1 MRQDKSS
8 KQVFEGIEMVAG
20 NRSMLHRVK
29 ATRLMFALIM
39 RVVGA
44 PLLMGLLGL
53 ASAASA
59 RTIFVSAAAG
69 PGGNGSEQSPFNSL
83 AAVEQ
88 ASAPG
93 DEIVVLAAPTNS
105 PPLDGG
111 IALKPRQKLTGRG
124 PSVVDPSAPPAA
136 AARIANSTADH
147 NSGDA
152 ILLADGVEVS
162 NLMVVKSYRGGIY
175 GVDVTDVDVHDNN
188 LTGLN
193 SSCAPGFYVM
203 FPVNQ
208 PLLPN
213 PWAAILADED
223 KGTNAVSIRNNYIHD
238 GICNDGID
246 IRATGAAIVM
256 ARVEHNNVT
265 HLLQGEKMRSLLGIG
280 MQARDTAVLTVD
292 SDYNSETYIGS
303 PGADCEGLFGNQTGG
318 TLTWNIN
325 HNTFAH
331 GIGGG
336 SCNGGEF
343 FLSSGPSTMNI
354 YISHSTFEDD
364 PGDMIE
370 EINEATS
377 STNNLTLEDVTV
389 SRTPHPNPL
398 PDEPKF
404 FGGDVNR
411 YRCVAQS
418 SHGHANANNL
428 RILDSRFTDCGGD
441 AIGTSINGS
450 SAVQPPP
457 PGAAPGAANPFAQ
470 RQFGDGI
477 GDFVSID
484 VENSVVADPEQYAVH
499 VMNEVAIKE
508 LNVRLEN
515 NQFTGARGP
524 AVLGFDQN
532 ASTERYSIDLG
543 GKDSGSA
550 GGNCIVAGKSPAIEA
565 TGYDV
570 TARSNWWG
578 RADGPASNEVSATNA
593 KIDASSPLKAAPA
606 GCQKR

>member
-1 MRQDKSS
+1 MAGIRQWAPRLRPRRI
-8 KQVFEGIEMVAG
+8 VRPVAA
-20 NRSMLHRVK
+20 V
-29 ATRLMFALIM
+29 TRQIMHSALLFAL
-39 RVVGA
+39 
-44 PLLMGLLGL
+44 LGFT
-53 ASAASA
+53 SGASA
-59 RTIFVSAAAG
+59 RTLFVRATARA
-69 PGGNGSEQSPFNSL
+69 GGNGSEQAPFNSL

-93 DEIVVLAAPTNS
+93 DEIIVLASPLNA

-111 IALKPRQKLTGRG
+111 IALKQQQRLLGRG
-124 PSVVDPSAPPAA
+124 PSVVDPGAPPAE

-152 ILLADGVEVS
+152 ITLADGVEVS
-162 NLMVVKSYRGGIY
+162 NLMIVKSYRGGIY

-188 LTGLN
+188 LSGLN
-193 SSCAPGFYVM
+193 TSCTPGFYVM

-223 KGTNAVSIRNNYIHD
+223 KGTAAVSIRNNYIHD
-238 GICNDGID
+238 GTCNDGID

-256 ARVEHNNVT
+256 ARVEHNNIT

-280 MQARDTAVLTVD
+280 LQARDTAVLTVD
-292 SDYNSETYIGS
+292 SDYNTETYIGS
-303 PGADCEGLFGNQTGG
+303 PGADCEGLFSNQTGG
-318 TLTWNIN
+318 TLTWNIS

-354 YISHSTFEDD
+354 YLAHSTFEDD

-389 SRTPHPNPL
+389 RRTPHPHPL

-428 RILDSRFTDCGGD
+428 RIFNSHFIDCGGD

-450 SAVQPPP
+450 SAVQPAP

-484 VENSVVADPEQYAVH
+484 IENSVVTNPEQYALH
-499 VMNEVAIKE
+499 VMSEVTIKE
-508 LNVRLEN
+508 LNARLEN

-524 AVLGFDQN
+524 ALVAFDQN
-532 ASTERYSIDLG
+532 ASSERYAIDL
-543 GKDSGSA
+543 S
-550 GGNCIVAGKSPAIEA
+550 GNCMMAGKNPAIEA
-565 TGYDV
+565 SGYDV
-570 TARSNWWG
+570 TAKSNWWG
-578 RADGPASNEVSATNA
+578 RPEGPEPSQVSSTDA
-593 KIDASSPLKAAPA
+593 KIDVSSPLKTPPR
-606 GCQKR
+606 GCQPR